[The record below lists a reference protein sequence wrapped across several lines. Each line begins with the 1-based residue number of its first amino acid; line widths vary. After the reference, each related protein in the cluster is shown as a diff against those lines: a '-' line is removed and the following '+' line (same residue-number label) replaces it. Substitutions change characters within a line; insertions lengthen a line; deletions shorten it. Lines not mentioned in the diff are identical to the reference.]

1 MTKVILFLSLLV
13 MPLAVFA
20 DDGTTSGDAA
30 DDLNAW
36 ARERSETDPEVV
48 DGVRMFRPAPSD
60 GKLVVSDFFDLS
72 GISDEDIFVGALVY
86 AFDHLNKETDVVETI
101 ESSAKHFVVS
111 RYDVYGKGRD
121 EMEFACETAF
131 QVADGMLSFVTYD
144 IQTSY
149 KEKGILPRKMAIEK
163 LKPQEKEQ
171 HKNVVETF
179 SYVNSKFLQEM
190 VEYVKSVQNQTVTHW
205 KEIEA
210 GDVVKGMDETEV
222 KLAAG
227 RPSTVREQGNKTR
240 WMYSNTFVVVFTDGV
255 VTTVVM

>member
-20 DDGTTSGDAA
+20 TDGAADDAT

-60 GKLVVSDFFDLS
+60 GKLVVSDFFDLA

-101 ESSAKHFVVS
+101 ESSAKRFVVS
-111 RYDVYGKGRD
+111 RYDLYGKGRD

-131 QVADGMLSFVTYD
+131 QVVDGMLSFVSYN
-144 IQTSY
+144 IQTAY

-179 SYVNSKFLQEM
+179 SYVNSKFLQKWWNM
-190 VEYVKSVQNQTVTHW
+190 
-205 KEIEA
+205 
-210 GDVVKGMDETEV
+210 
-222 KLAAG
+222 
-227 RPSTVREQGNKTR
+227 
-240 WMYSNTFVVVFTDGV
+240 
-255 VTTVVM
+255 

>member
-20 DDGTTSGDAA
+20 TDGATDDAT

-60 GKLVVSDFFDLS
+60 GKLVVSDFFDLA

-101 ESSAKHFVVS
+101 ESSAKRFVVS
-111 RYDVYGKGRD
+111 RYDLYGKGRD

-144 IQTSY
+144 IQTAY
-149 KEKGILPRKMAIEK
+149 KEKGILPRKMVSKKRSRAAI
-163 LKPQEKEQ
+163 KEANGAKENLWKHISRKICQ
-171 HKNVVETF
+171 FMTDF
-179 SYVNSKFLQEM
+179 SIRNWRYGMELLFL
-190 VEYVKSVQNQTVTHW
+190 
-205 KEIEA
+205 
-210 GDVVKGMDETEV
+210 
-222 KLAAG
+222 
-227 RPSTVREQGNKTR
+227 
-240 WMYSNTFVVVFTDGV
+240 
-255 VTTVVM
+255 